1 MISRITEC
9 TVNPDH
15 LDQLRTAL
23 DTVVI
28 PTLREQQGFVDAVES
43 LDPESG
49 ELLCMSLWQT
59 REDADRFDQNVFPKL
74 SEQLGSLAL
83 EEPTVRYLEVQT
95 STVHKIAASK
105 AA

>member
-9 TVNPDH
+9 TINPDH
-15 LDQLRTAL
+15 LDQLRDAL
-23 DTVVI
+23 DTMVI
-28 PTLREQQGFVDAVES
+28 PTLQQQPGFVDAIES

-49 ELLCMSLWQT
+49 ELLCMTLWRT
-59 REDADRFDQNVFPKL
+59 REDAESFDDNVFPRIA
-74 SEQLGSLAL
+74 EQLTPLAL
-83 EEPTVRYLEVQT
+83 EEPTVRLLEVQT